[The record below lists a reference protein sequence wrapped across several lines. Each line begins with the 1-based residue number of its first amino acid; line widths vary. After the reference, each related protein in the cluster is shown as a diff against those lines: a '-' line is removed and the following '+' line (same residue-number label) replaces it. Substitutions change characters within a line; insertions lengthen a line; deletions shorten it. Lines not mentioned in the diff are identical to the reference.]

1 MPQSLSTWPSN
12 DGLRIGHLN
21 INSALHK
28 MTDISS
34 ILDNNGKPFH
44 VFAFT
49 ESRLSSA
56 IPDSDVNIPG
66 FQTIRKDYTVPNTTG
81 LLVYVHDTLTYERL
95 AHLENFSVE
104 SIWLEIKLKRNNPI
118 IMSFLYRNPLEKFRM
133 DGKVF
138 IYDGCSVTGCTRN
151 HSLEWFQY

>member
-12 DGLRIGHLN
+12 DGLCIGHLN

-34 ILDNNGKPFH
+34 ILSNNGKPFH

-66 FQTIRKDYTVPNTTG
+66 FQTIRKI
-81 LLVYVHDTLTYERL
+81 LQCL
-95 AHLENFSVE
+95 
-104 SIWLEIKLKRNNPI
+104 IKQSYLHI
-118 IMSFLYRNPLEKFRM
+118 SA
-133 DGKVF
+133 
-138 IYDGCSVTGCTRN
+138 
-151 HSLEWFQY
+151 

>member
-1 MPQSLSTWPSN
+1 MSQSLSTWPSN
-12 DGLRIGHLN
+12 YGLRIGHLN

-66 FQTIRKDYTVPNTTG
+66 FQTIRKDSTVPNTTG
-81 LLVYVHDTLTYERL
+81 LLLYVHDTLTYKRL

-104 SIWLEIKLKRNNPI
+104 TIWLEIKLKRNNSI
-118 IMSFLYRNPLEKFRM
+118 RMSFLYRNPLEKVEWMEKFSSMM
-133 DGKVF
+133 DAA
-138 IYDGCSVTGCTRN
+138 
-151 HSLEWFQY
+151 SLDA